1 MSLLEVIPHE
11 HNAFTRFLFSR
22 PIQPIPESPERNIQ
36 DTSVRSRF
44 LWSWIF
50 GILRKGYD
58 RVIVPE
64 DISRIPEKD
73 AIKYKF
79 QDYCAYLKRHRPTP
93 QTHFVEIWAILYALR
108 WNLIISLMLRVVA
121 TGCEIGMSLLTR
133 ELIEKAEALT
143 DLHGHGSHGQ
153 VTGYTL
159 GMCAM
164 DVLLMVTDLGALY
177 LGIMNS
183 EYARTLMMACIHDK
197 MLRLGPQQRYDFSA
211 GKIMT
216 LSSSDCRRASSVFME
231 LNSLL
236 VLPVYLG
243 ATIGVLIYM
252 IGVSGLAGVGLL
264 LLGLLLSG
272 FTSFYVALLR
282 IRSMPHQDKRISLTR
297 ETIRNITIVKFYA
310 WEKSFLNLIKK
321 HRGVETVYIRLI
333 ELVDAVNIALAIATP
348 NLAGA
353 LSFGVKIVLT
363 ANLDPSR
370 AFPSLTLFQMF
381 QPLFS
386 QVSFA
391 FVSLADAAVAAR
403 RLNSFFR
410 LPEVKSY
417 VEELP
422 RCSDEK
428 GAVVAEIRSGCF
440 SWFINGDEGI
450 EPDDDGGSFKS
461 MTNES
466 ERMEKTVLDQVN
478 FKLERGTV
486 TLVVGSVGSGKT
498 SLLSSF
504 VNTIPKKSGSVL
516 LAPGAK
522 VTSVISLWSQSAT
535 IRDNIIF
542 GSAWNFSKYREVIDL
557 CDLASDFALF
567 PKGDL
572 TDVGENGVTLSG
584 GQRARLALARC
595 LYADGD
601 LIVLDDVLSA
611 MDSQVGNH
619 IYAGLL
625 KLAHENH
632 KTILFSTNNLKH
644 VESADF
650 VIYLDGSGSVNFQ
663 TSQDFINNTSGEFPA
678 DLKDQGK
685 RALTENS
692 RDHELAVAKANA
704 LRSLPVAAEN
714 AFAMGGNALV
724 DNAAFVAADLK
735 IAKIHEHD
743 IEKPGD
749 MYRGMHQNED
759 LEKKIG
765 VDSNNLIQDENRAV
779 GSVDPRV
786 LIRYFR
792 LDTLSGILLFSGL
805 TVCLMCYA
813 CSESMANVV
822 LNWWTSNR
830 FHKVAGFNLGMYCLV
845 VGLIGLFYAAFAN
858 LLSFSATQSSTL
870 LHNSAL
876 SGLYSAPSSF
886 FHANP
891 LGRIMMR
898 FTEDMVNLDTRLLA
912 FGRQAFMTIFSLIA
926 SVIVV
931 FVYVPWSILCL
942 VPIFIVSSILMAFY
956 RTSAREINRCQQL
969 FDSKSL
975 TSVSEHIEG
984 QEVIISFGKVDSSQL
999 RLHDRL
1005 DETISATL
1013 HNEAAN
1019 FWMAIR
1025 TGFLCE
1031 ILNLVTIFLAVF
1043 QIFDLNS
1050 SEVGTLISILPTVR
1064 TNLIMFFPMYAL
1076 FDNQLNSV
1084 ERLDE
1089 YATNILR
1096 EGAAVSHKE
1105 NPELRDWSPTGG
1117 AIRFE
1122 CVSLRYRS
1130 ELPLVLSN
1138 FTIEMGG
1145 GRRIGICGRT
1155 GAGKSTI
1162 LSALFRL
1169 VELEGGKIT
1178 IDGQDITELPLSAL
1192 RRSLA
1197 IIPQQPVLFQGTI
1210 RSNLDPFE
1218 ELEDSVL
1225 IRALGQAGLPTS
1237 DADQRFSLAADVHA
1251 EGTNFSLGERQMVA
1265 LARAIVRKSKILVL
1279 DEATAAVD
1287 QMTDER
1293 IQKTIKSVFS
1303 DCTVLCIAH
1312 RLETILDYDDILV
1325 MGPGGVALEMGP
1337 PDKLWETNGIFRSMC
1352 NEASVSFQTK

>member
-1 MSLLEVIPHE
+1 MSCPHVIPHK

-22 PIQPIPESPERNIQ
+22 PIQPIPESPEKNVQ

-64 DISRIPEKD
+64 DISRVPEKD

-79 QDYCAYLKRHRPTP
+79 QEYRAYLKRHSPTP
-93 QTHFVEIWAILYALR
+93 QTHFVEIWALLYAIR

-121 TGCEIGMSLLTR
+121 TGCEIGMSLITR

-164 DVLLMVTDLGALY
+164 DILLMVTDLGSLY

-197 MLRLGPQQRYDFSA
+197 MLRLGPQQRHDFSA

-216 LSSSDCRRASSVFME
+216 LSSSDCRRASSVFFE
-231 LNSLL
+231 LNSVL
-236 VLPVYLG
+236 VLPIYLG
-243 ATIGVLIYM
+243 AMIGVLIYM
-252 IGVSGLAGVGLL
+252 IGVSGLAGIALL
-264 LLGLLLSG
+264 LFGLLLSG

-282 IRSMPHQDKRISLTR
+282 IRSMPYQDKRISLTR
-297 ETIRNITIVKFYA
+297 ETIRNITIVKLYA

-321 HRGVETVYIRLI
+321 HRGVETTYIRLI
-333 ELVDAVNIALAIATP
+333 ELVDAVNVALAIATP

-353 LSFGVKIVLT
+353 LSFGVKIIMT
-363 ANLDPSR
+363 SNLEPSR

-391 FVSLADAAVAAR
+391 FVSFADAAVATR
-403 RLNSFFR
+403 RLDSFFR
-410 LPEVKSY
+410 LAEVKSY
-417 VEELP
+417 IEELP
-422 RCSDEK
+422 GDFDEK
-428 GAVVAEIRSGCF
+428 GAVAEIRNGSF
-440 SWFINGDEGI
+440 SWFIDGDDCI
-450 EPDDDGGSFKS
+450 ELNDDGGSFKS
-461 MTNES
+461 VTDDS
-466 ERMEKTVLDQVN
+466 KRIEKTVLDHVN
-478 FKLERGTV
+478 FYLKRGTV

-504 VNTIPKKSGSVL
+504 VNTIPKKNGSVL
-516 LAPGAK
+516 LATGTK

-535 IRDNIIF
+535 IKENITF
-542 GSAWNFSKYREVIDL
+542 GSAWNPRKYGEVIDL
-557 CDLASDFALF
+557 CDLASDFKLF
-567 PKGDL
+567 SKGDL

-601 LIVLDDVLSA
+601 LIILDDVLSA
-611 MDSQVGNH
+611 MDSKVGNH

-625 KLAHENH
+625 KLAHKNQ

-644 VESADF
+644 VEIADF
-650 VIYLDGSGSVNFQ
+650 VIYLNGSGSVSFQ
-663 TSQDFINNTSGEFPA
+663 PSQEFKINNSNEFTATFEARVREEPTLDA
-678 DLKDQGK
+678 G
-685 RALTENS
+685 
-692 RDHELAVAKANA
+692 DHELAVAKANA
-704 LRSLPVAAEN
+704 LKSFPVTAEN
-714 AFAMGGNALV
+714 VFVMGGSALV
-724 DNAAFVAADLK
+724 DSAAIVAADLK

-743 IEKPGD
+743 LENPEDI
-749 MYRGMHQNED
+749 YRGMHQNED
-759 LEKKIG
+759 LEKNTG
-765 VDSNNLIQDENRAV
+765 VGSSSLVQDENRAI
-779 GSVDPRV
+779 GSVDPKV
-786 LIRYFR
+786 LVRYFR
-792 LDTLSGILLFSGL
+792 LDTLSGFFLFFGL
-805 TVCLMCYA
+805 TVSLMCYA
-813 CSESMANVV
+813 CSESMVNVV

-845 VGLIGLFYAAFAN
+845 VGLVGLFYAAFAN
-858 LLSFSATQSSTL
+858 MLSYSATQSSTS

-876 SGLYSAPSSF
+876 GGLYRAPSSF
-886 FHANP
+886 FQANP

-898 FTEDMVNLDTRLLA
+898 FTEDMVNLDTRLLS
-912 FGRQAFMTIFSLIA
+912 FGRLAFMTVFSLIA
-926 SVIVV
+926 SVVVV

-942 VPIFIVSSILMAFY
+942 IPIFLISFVLMAFY
-956 RTSAREINRCQQL
+956 RTSSREINRCQQL

-1031 ILNLVTIFLAVF
+1031 IVNLVTIFLAVF
-1043 QIFDLNS
+1043 QIFGLNS

-1064 TNLIMFFPMYAL
+1064 TNLIMLFPMYAL

-1089 YATNILR
+1089 YATNIPR
-1096 EGAAVSHKE
+1096 EGANVSHRE
-1105 NPELRDWSPTGG
+1105 EPELGDWSPTSG

-1122 CVSLRYRS
+1122 SASLRYRP

-1138 FTIEMGG
+1138 FTINMGG
-1145 GRRIGICGRT
+1145 GRKIGICGRT

-1169 VELEGGKIT
+1169 VELESGVIT
-1178 IDGQDITELPLSAL
+1178 IDGQDIAELPLPAL

-1210 RSNLDPFE
+1210 RSNLDPFGD
-1218 ELEDSVL
+1218 LDDSVL
-1225 IRALGQAGLPTS
+1225 IRALGQAGLPV
-1237 DADQRFSLAADVHA
+1237 DDVEQKFSLAADVLA

-1265 LARAIVRKSKILVL
+1265 LARAIVRESKILVL
-1279 DEATAAVD
+1279 DEATSAVD
-1287 QMTDER
+1287 QKTDES
-1293 IQKTIKSVFS
+1293 IQKTLKSVFS
-1303 DCTVLCIAH
+1303 ACTVLCIAH
-1312 RLETILDYDDILV
+1312 RLETILDYDDVLV

-1337 PDKLWETNGIFRSMC
+1337 PKKLWEANGIFRSMC
-1352 NEASVSFQTK
+1352 EDASVSFECK